1 MRRIL
6 SLFWLGFLSLVLFG
20 CKKTEAGENN
30 GGPPNIAPPSSV
42 TAPSAHASD
51 AEANNGEEG
60 FEASGTARA
69 VRTSMLAAKGSG
81 ILRSIKVRE
90 GDRVKAGQVLC
101 VLDATTASLHSE
113 AAIADRAQ
121 AIAALEDAKRD
132 LERAEQLADAGAMP
146 EQMMEK
152 AKLATR
158 IATLRTQAASVG
170 VRMAQQALA
179 DSTLRAPFDGVI
191 TKVLSEEGQYV
202 TVMPPS
208 PVFVLVDT
216 DVLEVRV
223 PIPERMISQIAVGQ
237 PVRVVLP
244 AMNVTREAK
253 VDRMAEVI
261 DPMTRS
267 AEVLI
272 RLDNKDRSLPAGLFA
287 RVSFPTVTGDA
298 PIDKVEKAGPPGAG
312 SDAPA
317 ESGR

>member
-6 SLFWLGFLSLVLFG
+6 SLFWLGFLSLLLFG
-20 CKKTEAGENN
+20 CKKTEAGEKN

-42 TAPSAHASD
+42 TTSAGHAD
-51 AEANNGEEG
+51 KEADSGREG
-60 FEASGTARA
+60 FQASGTAMA

-81 ILRSIKVRE
+81 ILRSIKVRA

-113 AAIADRAQ
+113 AAIADHAQ

-132 LERAEQLADAGAMP
+132 LERAEQLADAGALP

-152 AKLATR
+152 TKLATR

-202 TVMPPS
+202 TIMPPS
-208 PVFVLVDT
+208 PIFILVDT

-237 PVRVVLP
+237 PVRVTLP

-267 AEVLI
+267 AEVVI

-287 RVSFPTVTGDA
+287 RVNFPTVKSDA
-298 PIDKVEKAGPPGAG
+298 SIDRMEKPDPSGAV
-312 SDAPA
+312 SDAPT

>member
-6 SLFWLGFLSLVLFG
+6 SLLWLGFLSLVLFG
-20 CKKTEAGENN
+20 CKKTEAGEKN
-30 GGPPNIAPPSSV
+30 GSPPDIAPPASV
-42 TAPSAHASD
+42 TAPTAHAPD
-51 AEANNGEEG
+51 EANHDGEG
-60 FEASGTARA
+60 FQASGTAMA
-69 VRTSMLAAKGSG
+69 MRTSMLAAKGSG

-113 AAIADRAQ
+113 AAIADHAQ

-132 LERAEQLADAGAMP
+132 LERAEQLADAGALP

-152 AKLATR
+152 TKLATK

-208 PVFVLVDT
+208 PIFVLVDT

-237 PVRVVLP
+237 AVRVDLP
-244 AMNVTREAK
+244 AMDVTRDAK

-267 AEVLI
+267 AEVVI

-287 RVSFPTVTGDA
+287 RVSFPTVTGDS
-298 PIDKVEKAGPPGAG
+298 PIDKVEKADPPGAG